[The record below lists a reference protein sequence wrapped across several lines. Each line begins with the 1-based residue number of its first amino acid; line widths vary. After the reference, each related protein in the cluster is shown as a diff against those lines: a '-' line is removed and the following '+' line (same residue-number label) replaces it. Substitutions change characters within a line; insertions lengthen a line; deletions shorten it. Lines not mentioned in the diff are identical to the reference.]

1 MPVLQSV
8 PVVVCHP
15 PVAANINDSVLV
27 DLSMFKEVS
36 YDAAKKAAKIYQG
49 QRWGD
54 VYNRLDKYGVTVV
67 GG

>member
-27 DLSMFKEVS
+27 DLSMFKEVVLANGS
-36 YDAAKKAAKIYQG
+36 IVDANEKSNQIS
-49 QRWGD
+49 
-54 VYNRLDKYGVTVV
+54 
-67 GG
+67 GGR